1 MANLRA
7 DNLTGTC
14 GRNDIDGSLFF
25 ELGDRLQVPSSTYST
40 NFNLGGDFTIE
51 GWIKPS
57 IFTSYPPILHLDD
70 STNSKDL
77 YINFRN
83 GATLGITNDSTVFAT
98 SPSFTLNEW
107 AHFAVVRNSNSVTV
121 YCNGVG
127 GSSASCTTDFGAG
140 NQNLYIGMISA
151 LSASDRYR
159 GYMSNLRIVKGTA
172 LYTANFTPPTE
183 KLTAV
188 DGTVLLCCQD
198 SDDPTQEAT
207 GKTITGYGRYFA
219 ATGEKFAN
227 TGFTADS
234 DWTKGSGWTI
244 SGGLATHA
252 QGSAGDLAQQI
263 SGLVVGQTYKL
274 SVDILTTDNDVAY
287 FFVDNNPGGN
297 YPPLTTDDS
306 SPVGY
311 HQIFFEAN
319 ATTMNVGFRGSS
331 LWAGTLTNLRLS
343 SADHGKAPKV
353 LPPVGVD
360 EGVVFD
366 GDIKVNTQNYM
377 YFPTGDTSQRG
388 RGRGLIG
395 NVGGEFSNGIH
406 YVQIQTSGNSI
417 DFGDTTIDKRRESVV
432 CSATRGIFAGGDA
445 PSGGSETNVISYV
458 TIATTGNAVDYGDL
472 TAATGMGSGC
482 SSNTR
487 GVIMLGYEHPTAINT
502 IDYVTIATTGNA
514 ADFGDSTEARNN
526 TGSLSSP
533 TRGIFAGGSP
543 SYKSTI
549 DYVTIASTG
558 NATDFG
564 DFDRNV
570 TTPAAAS
577 NGIRGV
583 FAAGGANMSPNQH
596 DNTRIEYITIATTGN
611 SAFFG
616 DLTVARGNASGLS
629 NSTTAV
635 IAGGSTDNGG
645 STATNSMEFITIA
658 TNGNGVD
665 FGDTTATCLRTQGS
679 SDSHGGLS

>member
-1 MANLRA
+1 MANLRT
-7 DNLTGTC
+7 NKLVG
-14 GRNDIDGSLFF
+14 IGS
-25 ELGDRLQVPSSTYST
+25 
-40 NFNLGGDFTIE
+40 
-51 GWIKPS
+51 
-57 IFTSYPPILHLDD
+57 
-70 STNSKDL
+70 
-77 YINFRN
+77 
-83 GATLGITNDSTVFAT
+83 
-98 SPSFTLNEW
+98 
-107 AHFAVVRNSNSVTV
+107 
-121 YCNGVG
+121 
-127 GSSASCTTDFGAG
+127 TDA
-140 NQNLYIGMISA
+140 
-151 LSASDRYR
+151 
-159 GYMSNLRIVKGTA
+159 
-172 LYTANFTPPTE
+172 
-183 KLTAV
+183 
-188 DGTVLLCCQD
+188 
-198 SDDPTQEAT
+198 
-207 GKTITGYGRYFA
+207 
-219 ATGEKFAN
+219 
-227 TGFTADS
+227 
-234 DWTKGSGWTI
+234 
-244 SGGLATHA
+244 
-252 QGSAGDLAQQI
+252 
-263 SGLVVGQTYKL
+263 
-274 SVDILTTDNDVAY
+274 
-287 FFVDNNPGGN
+287 
-297 YPPLTTDDS
+297 
-306 SPVGY
+306 
-311 HQIFFEAN
+311 
-319 ATTMNVGFRGSS
+319 
-331 LWAGTLTNLRLS
+331 
-343 SADHGKAPKV
+343 
-353 LPPVGVD
+353 
-360 EGVVFD
+360 GVVFD
-366 GDIKVNTQNYM
+366 GEIKFNTPNVM
-377 YFPTGDTSQRG
+377 YIPTGITSERG

-395 NVGGEFSNGIH
+395 NVGGEFNTGIH
-406 YVQIQTSGNSI
+406 YVQIQTSGNSHE
-417 DFGDTTIDKRRESVV
+417 FGDTTISRRRESVV
-432 CSATRGIFAGGDA
+432 CSATRGLFAGGDA

-458 TIATTGNAVDYGDL
+458 TISTTGNAVDYGDL

-487 GVIMLGYEHPTAINT
+487 GVIMLGYDHPTAVVNL
-502 IDYVTIATTGNA
+502 DYVTIATLGNA

-658 TNGNGVD
+658 TTGNSSD
-665 FGDTTATCLRTQGS
+665 FGDTTATCLSTQGS

>member
-1 MANLRA
+1 MANLRT
-7 DNLTGTC
+7 NKLVG
-14 GRNDIDGSLFF
+14 IGS
-25 ELGDRLQVPSSTYST
+25 
-40 NFNLGGDFTIE
+40 
-51 GWIKPS
+51 
-57 IFTSYPPILHLDD
+57 
-70 STNSKDL
+70 
-77 YINFRN
+77 
-83 GATLGITNDSTVFAT
+83 
-98 SPSFTLNEW
+98 
-107 AHFAVVRNSNSVTV
+107 
-121 YCNGVG
+121 
-127 GSSASCTTDFGAG
+127 TDA
-140 NQNLYIGMISA
+140 
-151 LSASDRYR
+151 
-159 GYMSNLRIVKGTA
+159 
-172 LYTANFTPPTE
+172 
-183 KLTAV
+183 
-188 DGTVLLCCQD
+188 
-198 SDDPTQEAT
+198 
-207 GKTITGYGRYFA
+207 
-219 ATGEKFAN
+219 
-227 TGFTADS
+227 
-234 DWTKGSGWTI
+234 
-244 SGGLATHA
+244 
-252 QGSAGDLAQQI
+252 
-263 SGLVVGQTYKL
+263 
-274 SVDILTTDNDVAY
+274 
-287 FFVDNNPGGN
+287 
-297 YPPLTTDDS
+297 
-306 SPVGY
+306 
-311 HQIFFEAN
+311 
-319 ATTMNVGFRGSS
+319 
-331 LWAGTLTNLRLS
+331 
-343 SADHGKAPKV
+343 
-353 LPPVGVD
+353 
-360 EGVVFD
+360 GVVFD
-366 GDIKVNTQNYM
+366 GEIKFNTPNVM
-377 YFPTGDTSQRG
+377 YFPKGDTAQRG

-395 NVGGEFSNGIH
+395 NVGGEFANGIH
-406 YVQIQTSGNSI
+406 YVQIQTSGNSVE
-417 DFGDTTIDKRRESVV
+417 FGDTTIARRRESVV
-432 CSATRGIFAGGDA
+432 CSATRGLFAGGDN
-445 PSGGSETNVISYV
+445 PSGGSETNIISYV
-458 TIATTGNAVDYGDL
+458 TISNTGNAVDFGDL
-472 TAATGMGSGC
+472 TKEAGMGSGC
-482 SSNTR
+482 SSDTR

-596 DNTRIEYITIATTGN
+596 DNPRIEYITIATTGN